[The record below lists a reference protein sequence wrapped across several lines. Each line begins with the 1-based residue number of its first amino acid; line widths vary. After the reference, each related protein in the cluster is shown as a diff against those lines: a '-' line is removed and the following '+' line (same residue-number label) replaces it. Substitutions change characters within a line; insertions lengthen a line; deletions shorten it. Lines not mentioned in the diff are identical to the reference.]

1 MKKRRSIEIRKGDKF
16 RFKQLGQIMQSIDT
30 LLQATI
36 DRKASDLHI
45 ISDYFP
51 SVRINSELVPLK
63 TLEMVT
69 AIDAQT
75 MLFNI
80 LTEEQKQNLL
90 ANKEIDFGY
99 EYKGN
104 RFRANIYYA
113 KNRLAGAF
121 RFIPAEIRK
130 LEELKLPNSLYD
142 FTRFEQGLVLMTGPT
157 GEGKSTTLATMINDI
172 NMRDAKHIVTIEDP
186 IEFVYPT
193 GRSIISQRELHQDTH
208 SWTVALRSVLREDP
222 DVVLIGEMRDLDT
235 IQAAITV
242 AETGHLVFATLHTS
256 STPEAVNRMIDVFP
270 SGQQNQIRNQLASV
284 LKVIITQ
291 RLVPTIDKKS
301 RIPALEV
308 LVNIPA
314 VAAIIREG
322 KLFLLDNVLET
333 EEKQGMILFE
343 KYLYKLYQQGV
354 ISKEDAIQHA
364 VRTSE
369 IKKFII

>member
-1 MKKRRSIEIRKGDKF
+1 
-16 RFKQLGQIMQSIDT
+16 MQSIDT

-45 ISDYFP
+45 VSEYFP
-51 SVRINSELVPLK
+51 TLRINNELVPLK
-63 TLEMVT
+63 TQEMVT
-69 AIDAQT
+69 PIDAQT

-99 EYKGN
+99 DYKGN
-104 RFRANIYYA
+104 RFRANVYYA
-113 KNRLAGAF
+113 KNRLAGVF
-121 RFIPAEIRK
+121 RYIPSTIK
-130 LEELKLPNSLYD
+130 TLEELRLPNSLYD
-142 FTRFEQGLVLMTGPT
+142 FTKFEQGLILMTGPT

-172 NMRDAKHIVTIEDP
+172 NMREPKHIVTIEDP
-186 IEFVYPT
+186 IEFVYPS
-193 GRSIISQRELHQDTH
+193 GRSVISQRELHQDTH
-208 SWTVALRSVLREDP
+208 SWTVALKSVLREDP

-256 STPEAVNRMIDVFP
+256 STPEAINRMIDVFP
-270 SGQQNQIRNQLASV
+270 ASQQNQIRNQLASV
-284 LKVIITQ
+284 LRVIITQ
-291 RLVPTIDKKS
+291 RLLPTIDKTA
-301 RIPALEV
+301 RIPSLEV
-308 LVNIPA
+308 LINIPA

-322 KLFLLDNVLET
+322 KFFLLDNVLET

-343 KYLYKLYQQGV
+343 KYLYRLYQQGL

-364 VRTSE
+364 VRVNE
-369 IKKFII
+369 IKKFIV